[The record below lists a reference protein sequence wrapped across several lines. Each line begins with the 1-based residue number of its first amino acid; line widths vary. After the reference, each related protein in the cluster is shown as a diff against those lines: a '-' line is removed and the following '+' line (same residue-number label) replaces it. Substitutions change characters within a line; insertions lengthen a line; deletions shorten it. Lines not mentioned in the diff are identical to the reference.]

1 VLTRAAPD
9 VEGGAQPPRLQVDAG
24 LSHGCTG
31 MRRGLQR
38 HRRTF
43 TGPGD
48 AQVVQTRRLL
58 AGRGR
63 GRRLPAGHGPGRRLG
78 CTGGPTL
85 RVVGRAAGGNAPERQ
100 HGQQRDADAASRHHS
115 GDGLLVSG
123 GHTHHLRGRG
133 SGTPS
138 PSHRPYSPVMRE
150 QSTFTQGSG
159 EHRGL
164 ELSALP
170 HPARQGPRRR
180 LGEHRVAEVRRV
192 DQQRS
197 ASDAAAGAPGGR
209 RAGARGVRQQ

>member
-1 VLTRAAPD
+1 MLTRAAPD

-100 HGQQRDADAASRHHS
+100 HGPAAGCRCGEPASQRGRSARGGRPHAPPERSRIRNAESITPPVQPGDAGSSQLSRRAAASIVVWSSRRCR
-115 GDGLLVSG
+115 
-123 GHTHHLRGRG
+123 TPRGKDPG
-133 SGTPS
+133 AAWA
-138 PSHRPYSPVMRE
+138 
-150 QSTFTQGSG
+150 ST
-159 EHRGL
+159 
-164 ELSALP
+164 A
-170 HPARQGPRRR
+170 
-180 LGEHRVAEVRRV
+180 
-192 DQQRS
+192 
-197 ASDAAAGAPGGR
+197 
-209 RAGARGVRQQ
+209 